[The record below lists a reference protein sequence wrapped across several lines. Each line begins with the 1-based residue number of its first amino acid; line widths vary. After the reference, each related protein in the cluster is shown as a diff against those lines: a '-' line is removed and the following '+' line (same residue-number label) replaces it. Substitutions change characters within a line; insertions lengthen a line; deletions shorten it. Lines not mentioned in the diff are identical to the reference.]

1 MMQLAK
7 RALAVQP
14 SATLKT
20 GQRAQELRDAGVD
33 VINLS
38 VGQPDFPTPTAI
50 KDATVAAIR
59 ANQVDGYTATA
70 GILPLRQAV
79 ADHLKATQHVT
90 VAPEQVVVT
99 TGAKLALYALCQVVL
114 DPGDAVL
121 LPAPYWV
128 SYSEQ
133 VKLAGG
139 VPIEVAPTASLK
151 VTPSQLEAAVTPATK
166 AIILNSPQNP
176 SGLVYTPAELR
187 AIGEWAVSH
196 DLLIVAD
203 EIYGDLIYDGQ
214 RPATS
219 MLTLGDDIASHTVLV
234 NGVSKTYAMT
244 GWRIGYAVGPQ
255 ALMTALTTVLSHVTG
270 NAAAVSQAAAL
281 AALTGD
287 QAPVEQMRAA
297 FQTRLDTIYPLVT
310 ALPGFRL
317 DHKPQGAFY
326 LFPDVSGAMARKGLT
341 KTADFVAAVL
351 DQAHVAVVT
360 GEAFGLPH
368 HIRLSYATDLASLQE
383 AMARLQTFMTTD

>member
-1 MMQLAK
+1 MQLAK

-151 VTPSQLEAAVTPATK
+151 VTPTQLEAAVTPATK

-341 KTADFVAAVL
+341 TTADFVAAVL